1 MCPPPVTIL
10 EIDWEDNY
18 FLLQKT
24 EVEDKDTLHTTIH
37 LLFIDCLNFVFGIPK
52 LLLNQIR
59 TGVCKIAKPIIHHF
73 TIRLLGSSRVVLLE
87 ILEMFF

>member
-1 MCPPPVTIL
+1 MTIL

-24 EVEDKDTLHTTIH
+24 GMEDKDTLHKTIH
-37 LLFIDCLNFVFGIPK
+37 LPLIDCLNFVFGIPK

-59 TGVCKIAKPIIHHF
+59 NGVCKIAKPIIHHLM
-73 TIRLLGSSRVVLLE
+73 TQMLGLSRVILL
-87 ILEMFF
+87 

>member
-1 MCPPPVTIL
+1 MTIS
-10 EIDWEDNY
+10 EIDGKDNY

-24 EVEDKDTLHTTIH
+24 GMEDKDTLHKTIH
-37 LLFIDCLNFVFGIPK
+37 SPLIDCLNFVFGITK

-59 TGVCKIAKPIIHHF
+59 NGVCKIAKPIIHHL
-73 TIRLLGSSRVVLLE
+73 TTRMLGSSRVVLLE

>member
-1 MCPPPVTIL
+1 MSPVTIL
-10 EIDWEDNY
+10 EIDGEDNY

-24 EVEDKDTLHTTIH
+24 GVEDKDTLHNTIH
-37 LLFIDCLNFVFGIPK
+37 LPLIDCLNFVFGILK

-59 TGVCKIAKPIIHHF
+59 KNGVCKIAKPIIHHL
-73 TIRLLGSSRVVLLE
+73 TTRILGSSRVILLK